1 MNQFTTILLSLVFIT
16 GTGNSTASER
26 LIPLPEKE
34 TPAIF
39 FASAFPCTG
48 HTGRAGCLLFQVQ
61 VNNPEQKL
69 VRVTIDGNELMPYEY
84 DCSSAKTYLKSFN
97 FCNLDDG
104 VYRVKITC
112 GKETVIKKVR
122 LSTQIDVKRTTTI
135 E

>member
-16 GTGNSTASER
+16 GQATAQQASGNTA
-26 LIPLPEKE
+26 PEKE

-39 FASAFPCTG
+39 SLPRFHAQVI
-48 HTGRAGCLLFQVQ
+48 RAEQDALLFQVQ

-84 DCSSAKTYLKSFN
+84 DCSSARTYQKSFN
-97 FCNLDDG
+97 FCNMDDG
-104 VYRVKITC
+104 LYRVKITC
-112 GKETVIKKVR
+112 GKETVIRKVR